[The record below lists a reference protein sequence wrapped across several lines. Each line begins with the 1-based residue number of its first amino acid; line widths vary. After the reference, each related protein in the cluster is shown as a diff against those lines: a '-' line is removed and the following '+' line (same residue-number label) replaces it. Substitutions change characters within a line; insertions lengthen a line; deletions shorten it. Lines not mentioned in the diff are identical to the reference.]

1 MRPLASTRA
10 GVLVLLACL
19 ASVGQAVAC
28 TDFAAAPSSRWSVA
42 DENGVAWLVTP
53 CGERFFS
60 IGVNGLDGGDGRG
73 RTTPPRA
80 YFWKARYPSF
90 ADWLTATRVRLV
102 GWGFNTAGAI
112 SAPPTEIGLP
122 SIPSLALGQSA
133 AFHWADPFA
142 PEVAERVRRKAEE
155 LVAPYRGQPRR
166 IGYFTDNEVG
176 WWGGA
181 LFTFY
186 GKQPASNHTKQEWV
200 ALLRSRYRGRWSEL
214 VADFV
219 PPEGVTSWD
228 ELAAKAGAPT
238 RLRPGGSGIQAVRA
252 FTARV
257 ASRYYETVHAAL
269 WEADPDALI
278 FGDRLPIY
286 YDPVAVRAMAPYVDA
301 IATNYNP
308 DAGDGWI
315 ARYFFDGLRR
325 LAPGKPVLVSEWFFA
340 ARENRTGNLN
350 NGHLMTV
357 ATQAE
362 RARGAAAAARRLAAE
377 PNVVGLHWFQYYDHP
392 LGGRPVDGEDYDFG
406 LVDVD
411 DRPYAEV
418 TEELAE
424 ANAALPGEHERA
436 RPRLRGG
443 SGADAPVAVP
453 FATVDP
459 DDATLSDWPKDAAW
473 IPGLSAPEGEV
484 PFGDLY
490 WSWSAAGLAV
500 AMIAM
505 DYYDPAL
512 LAFDGEFPVDEAL
525 HLDLGLDAGGG
536 PRRFVL
542 SVVPPRVFEKR
553 AAPAFEPRLAAAGDA
568 GERAAVPGAR
578 LRYFGSDQPRYV
590 VEAVIPWTALA
601 VEQPP
606 SAGAPLSAALAV
618 TAFHRARWMSL
629 GGRAPDELLAGP
641 RSWRAVS
648 LAAPPSAPPS
658 APSMVPSA
666 LTSRSAPA
674 R

>member
-1 MRPLASTRA
+1 MPLARSLAGAALVATLAWVASAAPARA
-10 GVLVLLACL
+10 C
-19 ASVGQAVAC
+19 S
-28 TDFAAAPSSRWSVA
+28 DFATAPSPRWTVA
-42 DENGVAWLVTP
+42 DDDGVAWLVTP

-60 IGVNGLDGGDGRG
+60 VGVNGLDGGDGRG
-73 RTTPPRA
+73 RTSPPRA
-80 YFWKARYPSF
+80 YFWRASHASL
-90 ADWLTATRVRLV
+90 ADWLDATRTRLV

-112 SAPPTEIGLP
+112 SAPPAAIGLP

-133 AFHWADPFA
+133 AFHWVDPFA
-142 PEVAERVRRKAEE
+142 PDVPERLREKAAE
-155 LVAPYRGQPRR
+155 LVAPYRGDPRR

-186 GKQPASNHTKQEWV
+186 GKQPATNHTKQEWV
-200 ALLRSRYRGRWSEL
+200 ALLRSRYGGSWSAFL
-214 VADFV
+214 ADFV
-219 PPEGVTSWD
+219 PPGGVTSWE
-228 ELAAKAGAPT
+228 ELAAAHGTPT
-238 RLRPGGSGIQAVRA
+238 RLRPGGAGIQAVRA

-257 ASRYYETVHAAL
+257 ASRYYASVHAAL
-269 WEADPDALI
+269 RAADPDALD

-286 YDPVAVRAMAPYVDA
+286 YDPVAVRAMAPHVDA

-315 ARYFFDGLRR
+315 ARYFFDGLAR

-340 ARENRTGNLN
+340 ARENRSGNLN

-357 ATQAE
+357 ATQGE
-362 RARGAAAAARRLAAE
+362 RARGAAAAARHLAAR

-418 TEELAE
+418 TEALAE
-424 ANAALPGEHERA
+424 ANRALPAEHERA
-436 RPRLRGG
+436 RARAAGG
-443 SGADAPVAVP
+443 ESPQAQLAIP
-453 FATVDP
+453 FAAVDP
-459 DDATLSDWPKDAAW
+459 DDASLSEWPKEAAW
-473 IPGLSAPEGEV
+473 MSGITAPGGDV
-484 PFGDLY
+484 PFGDVYL
-490 WSWSAAGLAV
+490 SWSDSGLAL

-512 LAFDGEFPVDEAL
+512 LAFDGEFPVGEAL
-525 HLDLGLDAGGG
+525 HLDLGIDAGGG

-553 AAPAFEPRLAAAGDA
+553 AAPALAARL
-568 GERAAVPGAR
+568 RALADGAEPVAVPGAR
-578 LRYFGSDQPRYV
+578 VRYFGSDQPRYV
-590 VEAVIPWTALA
+590 VEAVIPWASVGLA
-601 VEQPP
+601 EPP
-606 SAGAPLSAALAV
+606 RAGASLRAALAV

-629 GGRAPDELLAGP
+629 GGRAPGDALAHAE
-641 RSWRAVS
+641 SWREAR
-648 LAAPPSAPPS
+648 LAASPRPPGEPA
-658 APSMVPSA
+658 V
-666 LTSRSAPA
+666 LTSRSGTE